1 MAVKIV
7 TDSTSDISPQ
17 VAQELGITVIPL
29 YVHFGEDVYR
39 DGVDLGEAEFYQKLK
54 TSKVLPTTSTISPG
68 QFTALCDELS
78 EQTDEILAIMISSKL
93 SATYDAAAQGSELR
107 KRKDCRVEVI
117 DSQFVSMGLGILAI
131 MAAKEAQAG
140 TGLDQIA
147 DKVKK
152 ALPKIHMRM
161 AFDTLEY
168 LRKGGRIG
176 RAEAFLG
183 TLLNV
188 KPILTMKDGEL
199 APVARER
206 TRPKAVEHLRRF
218 AASFANVREMVV
230 AHADNPEA
238 ATALARSLE
247 SIFPREHMYISSVGA
262 VVGTHAGPG
271 TLAVGVLEG

>member
-1 MAVKIV
+1 MKVKIV
-7 TDSTSDISPQ
+7 TDSTADISPQ
-17 VAQELGITVIPL
+17 VAQELGIRVIPL
-29 YVHFGEDVYR
+29 YVHFGNEVYR
-39 DGVDLGEAEFYQKLK
+39 DGIDLSPTQFYQKLT

-68 QFTALCDELS
+68 QFTELCNELS
-78 EQTDEILAIMISSKL
+78 EQTDEILAITLSSKL
-93 SATYDAAAQGSELR
+93 SATYDAVVQGSELR
-107 KRKDCRVEVI
+107 KRKSCRVEVI
-117 DSQFVSMGLGILAI
+117 DSRFVSMGLGIPAI
-131 MAAKEAQAG
+131 MAAKEAQTG
-140 TGLDQIA
+140 TSLEQII
-147 DKVKK
+147 DMVNK

-176 RAEAFLG
+176 RAAAFLG

-188 KPILTMKDGEL
+188 KPILTMNDGEL

-218 AASFANVREMVV
+218 VAGFTNIREMVV
-230 AHADNPEA
+230 AHANDLEA
-238 ATALARSLE
+238 ATALAQNLE
-247 SIFPREHMYISSVGA
+247 AVFPRERMYISAVGA

>member
-1 MAVKIV
+1 MTVKIV

-17 VAQELGITVIPL
+17 VAQELGITVVPL
-29 YVHFGEDVYR
+29 YVHFGDDVYR
-39 DGVDLGEAEFYQKLK
+39 DGVDLSPTEFYQKL
-54 TSKVLPTTSTISPG
+54 TNSKVMPTTSTISPG
-68 QFTALCDELS
+68 QFTELCDELS
-78 EQTDEILAIMISSKL
+78 EQNDEILAIMISSKL
-93 SATYDAAAQGSELR
+93 SATYDAAVQGSELR

-117 DSQFVSMGLGILAI
+117 DSQFVSMGLGILSI
-131 MAAKEAQAG
+131 IAAKEAQAG
-140 TGLDQIA
+140 TSLEQIV
-147 DKVKK
+147 DMVKK

-176 RAEAFLG
+176 RAQAFLG

-206 TRPKAVEHLRRF
+206 TRPKAIENLRRF
-218 AASFANVREMVV
+218 ATGFTNIREMVV
-230 AHADNPEA
+230 AHTNDAEA
-238 ATALARSLE
+238 AAALAQNLDSVL
-247 SIFPREHMYISSVGA
+247 PRDRMYISDVGA